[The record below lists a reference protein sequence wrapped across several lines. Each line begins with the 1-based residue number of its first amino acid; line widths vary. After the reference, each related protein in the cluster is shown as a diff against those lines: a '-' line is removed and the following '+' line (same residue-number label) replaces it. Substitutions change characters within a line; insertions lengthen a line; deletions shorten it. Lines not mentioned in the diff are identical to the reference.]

1 MGDLGR
7 RKPDQRLEQQ
17 RTGGREADG
26 SKGILDRIKLW
37 GGVRACGGIAKMQR
51 DTQTDSRNRN
61 TEKKR
66 LRKKERGAK
75 NTLTSNATQS
85 GALLNHRL
93 LFMVKAGEHPHHTCL
108 WSNTESPW

>member
-37 GGVRACGGIAKMQR
+37 GRVRACGGITKIQR

-66 LRKKERGAK
+66 LRKKRERGKEHINIQCNSVWSSVESSSAF
-75 NTLTSNATQS
+75 
-85 GALLNHRL
+85 H
-93 LFMVKAGEHPHHTCL
+93 GE
-108 WSNTESPW
+108 SR